1 MDWAGPSR
9 HLPLFLPGASSGR
22 GGPERDRRP
31 HGAFQMYLGRS
42 DKCPIRTRQTVG
54 GRRARSY
61 PNKTYKFMGGL
72 ARQTLRACMAVH
84 VGAEPV

>member
-1 MDWAGPSR
+1 
-9 HLPLFLPGASSGR
+9 
-22 GGPERDRRP
+22 
-31 HGAFQMYLGRS
+31 MYLGRS
-42 DKCPIRTRQTVG
+42 DKCPIRPRQTVG

-61 PNKTYKFMGGL
+61 PNKTYKFMGGF